1 MLCDNCTMSVNQELD
16 YYAVDDALARAQTSM
31 DPSDC
36 HGLLAGLICAAGF
49 ADPRLWMAEVFE
61 DYNPKD
67 KPQAEAFRLVQ
78 ALYEDELARMNSP
91 DLDFSLLL
99 PDDED
104 ALRDRVA
111 SLGSWCGGFLSG
123 LGLGGVKE
131 QAQLPEEISELI
143 DDFAQ
148 ITRVDFDLDSPDE
161 EEQAA
166 FEEVVEYVRI
176 GVLFVNEELQPSKA
190 PPRIQ

>member
-16 YYAVDDALARAQTSM
+16 YYSLDDALARAQTSM

-49 ADPRLWMAEVFE
+49 ADPRVWMAEVFE

-123 LGLGGVKE
+123 LGLGGVQQ
-131 QAQLPEEISELI
+131 QAQLPEEISELM

>member
-1 MLCDNCTMSVNQELD
+1 MLCDNYTMSVNQELD
-16 YYAVDDALARAQTSM
+16 YYAMDDALARAQTSM

-49 ADPRLWMAEVFE
+49 ADPRVWLAEVFE

-67 KPQAEAFRLVQ
+67 KPQADAFRLVQ

-91 DLDFSLLL
+91 DLDFALLL

-123 LGLGGVKE
+123 LGLGGIK
-131 QAQLPEEISELI
+131 QQSQLPEEVSELI

-166 FEEVVEYVRI
+166 FEEVVEYVRV

-190 PPRIQ
+190 PARIQ